1 MAIQISFF
9 LFFFFYLYEEI
20 QDVALLIPS
29 ILPLPFNICQVSLM
43 AQMVRSLGQEYPLE
57 EEMTTHSS
65 ILAWRFH
72 GQRSPVG
79 YGLSGCKES
88 DTTEQLTLSP
98 FFQVP
103 TMQMF
108 YKTHTSIPNKQA
120 QKIFKNSCNADQ
132 KSDIAKKK
140 KNPHLHMI

>member
-1 MAIQISFF
+1 
-9 LFFFFYLYEEI
+9 
-20 QDVALLIPS
+20 
-29 ILPLPFNICQVSLM
+29 M

-79 YGLSGCKES
+79 YGLSGRKES

-140 KNPHLHMI
+140 KTHICI

>member
-1 MAIQISFF
+1 
-9 LFFFFYLYEEI
+9 
-20 QDVALLIPS
+20 
-29 ILPLPFNICQVSLM
+29 M
-43 AQMVRSLGQEYPLE
+43 AQMVKNLPAIQETQVRSLGQEYPLE
-57 EEMTTHSS
+57 EEWQPTPVF
-65 ILAWRFH
+65 LPGEFH

-79 YGLSGCKES
+79 YSLSGRKEA

-103 TMQMF
+103 TMQTF
-108 YKTHTSIPNKQA
+108 YKAHTSIPNKQA

-140 KNPHLHMI
+140 KKTFAYDLAHSL